1 MKRLLAYLFI
11 VLGLGLTFVSNTFSK
26 VVGDKIILGSTISLT
41 GKYSSNGVH
50 TQNGYNMAVDRIN
63 SMGGINVGGKSYKF
77 DIIYYDDESNPNRA
91 AQLTKRLIKQDGVQY
106 MLGPYS
112 SGLTKAI
119 APITEKYKIPMVEAN
134 GASRA
139 LFTKGY
145 KYLFAVLTTATQ
157 YLEIIVD
164 LAVEKNGG
172 KPVNIAMAFE
182 QDAFSQDVRLG
193 VIEAAKRTRSKIIID
208 DKLPRNLNDMA
219 ATLTKVKAIKPDV
232 LIVSGHTKGALT
244 AIRQISEM
252 KVDVPMLAMT
262 HCDANKLSKYF
273 GRNAEY
279 TLCVSQWHKSL
290 IYKDDLFKDGMTYD
304 ADFTKIFGYAPPY
317 QAAESSAALLVFKD
331 AFERANSLDK
341 DKVRDALAKTDIETF
356 YGNIKFDST
365 GKNIAKPMA
374 VFQVRC
380 DSTKCFNKV
389 VAPTK
394 WSSVKLVHPIPKWK
408 NSNERY
414 AAKIEPSQT
423 QDIASKEIKV
433 SFCKSTLHVNGERIP
448 FHAGHFYIIPESECP
463 KATYPDR
470 FEKISEI
477 EYIHEKIRLK
487 RITSQNV
494 NIFAV
499 STIKDFNRY
508 NIDTKYLRTVLRN
521 LNVNEKVFKEYPYLS
536 KTKTQIAKAE
546 PTGIWNVEPTIK
558 PKKKVKVAKKD
569 EFKPENKD
577 NEAPIIEIAEA
588 ITVNDSTYEIDG
600 KVIDKSKKLFVQIDG
615 ETIPVKKGKFKIKRF
630 SPIDEQLKIVA
641 IDQWGNKSK
650 PKIVNVTVDIKDTIV
665 ADKLEQLNPSLIKSR
680 SNKNRVALIIG
691 IEKYEQ
697 TPAANYANLDAQ
709 YFYEYARKGFGIPKA
724 NIKLLVDEE
733 ASLIK
738 SISTINKWLP
748 SKIKNNQTELIIF
761 FAGHGLA
768 SNNGEELYILP
779 QDSDPDLLSR
789 TALSRTELFEQII
802 KLNPKSVTMFM
813 DTCYSGISR
822 DEKMLLASARPI
834 RIVADDQEGIPDSFT
849 IFTASK
855 LDQISS
861 GLKEAEHGIFS
872 YYLMKG
878 LEGKADSNQD
888 KKITNGELLSY
899 MDENVSQ
906 KAAELGREQNPS
918 LAGDP
923 DKVLISYR

>member
-11 VLGLGLTFVSNTFSK
+11 VLGLGLSFS
-26 VVGDKIILGSTISLT
+26 VNSHSAVYCVDDKI
-41 GKYSSNGVH
+41 
-50 TQNGYNMAVDRIN
+50 DERI
-63 SMGGINVGGKSYKF
+63 
-77 DIIYYDDESNPNRA
+77 
-91 AQLTKRLIKQDGVQY
+91 
-106 MLGPYS
+106 
-112 SGLTKAI
+112 
-119 APITEKYKIPMVEAN
+119 AN
-134 GASRA
+134 
-139 LFTKGY
+139 F
-145 KYLFAVLTTATQ
+145 
-157 YLEIIVD
+157 
-164 LAVEKNGG
+164 
-172 KPVNIAMAFE
+172 
-182 QDAFSQDVRLG
+182 
-193 VIEAAKRTRSKIIID
+193 
-208 DKLPRNLNDMA
+208 
-219 ATLTKVKAIKPDV
+219 KPDYPKRENEFFYFSEQ
-232 LIVSGHTKGALT
+232 SGACIGSYSQVTYEQYNYFKNLFS
-244 AIRQISEM
+244 RE
-252 KVDVPMLAMT
+252 
-262 HCDANKLSKYF
+262 KL
-273 GRNAEY
+273 
-279 TLCVSQWHKSL
+279 
-290 IYKDDLFKDGMTYD
+290 
-304 ADFTKIFGYAPPY
+304 KI
-317 QAAESSAALLVFKD
+317 
-331 AFERANSLDK
+331 
-341 DKVRDALAKTDIETF
+341 AKT
-356 YGNIKFDST
+356 
-365 GKNIAKPMA
+365 
-374 VFQVRC
+374 
-380 DSTKCFNKV
+380 
-389 VAPTK
+389 
-394 WSSVKLVHPIPKWK
+394 
-408 NSNERY
+408 
-414 AAKIEPSQT
+414 EPSQSPVELLKNLT
-423 QDIASKEIKV
+423 KLYEDGVID
-433 SFCKSTLHVNGERIP
+433 KSQ
-448 FHAGHFYIIPESECP
+448 
-463 KATYPDR
+463 
-470 FEKISEI
+470 FEKTKK
-477 EYIHEKIRLK
+477 KILL
-487 RITSQNV
+487 
-494 NIFAV
+494 
-499 STIKDFNRY
+499 
-508 NIDTKYLRTVLRN
+508 IDDI
-521 LNVNEKVFKEYPYLS
+521 
-536 KTKTQIAKAE
+536 QIAKAE
-546 PTGIWNVEPTIK
+546 ASKAQKINNIKAECKEQIGWDGEVRSWIICKKEPKEIKNTVKVTKKEPKKIKKENIKAECKEQIGWDGEVRSWIICEKKPSQFTKKETKKKAKIAKIEETKKEEYITIK
-558 PKKKVKVAKKD
+558 GKGSNENVFNHYFLNLAGNPTKDTKMKLEWVKEDSCIAAQNNAFKQALKNTKGDTVGLNNHVMLRGIKEIKEIFKKNTIKNTNKNTVKIIRCDIEVVFKIAGPALNFFKKNKKVEDTDFAKVKVEDLKKQE
-569 EFKPENKD
+569 EFKPESKD
-577 NEAPIIEIAEA
+577 NEAPVIEIAEA
-588 ITVNDSTYEIDG
+588 ITVNDSTYEIEG

-615 ETIPVKKGKFKIKRF
+615 ETLPVKKGKFKIKRF

-650 PKIVNVTVDIKDTIV
+650 PKIVNVTVDIKETIV

-697 TPAANYANLDAQ
+697 TPAANFANLDAQ

-834 RIVADDQEGIPDSFT
+834 RIVADDQEGIPDNFT

-899 MDENVSQ
+899 MDDNVSQ

-918 LAGDP
+918 LSGDP